1 MTSMAWVR
9 ENVVLRMRGDASYPE
24 WTIINSNI
32 EIFHKG
38 IARMA
43 YFLFSPFLWD
53 IQKIIHLFGFFDGI
67 LYMALVYLI
76 FKNRKVI
83 WKDPALRIILIIL
96 VSYIFIFG
104 IGTSNFGAGV
114 RHRTKFIIE
123 IVILA
128 APLIPRFI
136 FSKKIKLRKY
146 LNKL

>member
-1 MTSMAWVR
+1 
-9 ENVVLRMRGDASYPE
+9 
-24 WTIINSNI
+24 
-32 EIFHKG
+32 
-38 IARMA
+38 
-43 YFLFSPFLWD
+43 
-53 IQKIIHLFGFFDGI
+53 
-67 LYMALVYLI
+67 MALIYLI

-104 IGTSNFGAGV
+104 LGTSNFGTGL
-114 RHRTKFIIE
+114 RHRTKFVIE

-136 FSKKIKLRKY
+136 FFKKIKLNKY